1 LLPDGE
7 RPALLWTIDLD
18 ASGERTA
25 VHVERA
31 RVRSRA
37 QLTYDG
43 VQADLDAGRA
53 DASLDLLRVV
63 GLLRLERE
71 RDRGGVS
78 LPLPDQEVE
87 QQGDRWRLALRSPL
101 PVEGWNAQ
109 VSLLTGMAA
118 ASLMTAARIGI
129 LRTLPPADHR
139 DLTRLRRVARAL
151 DVPWPEDL
159 GYPDLVRSLDPAKPA
174 HAALL
179 TASTRL
185 LRGSGYAAFDGTL
198 PDQPLHAA
206 IASTYAHCTAP
217 LRRLV
222 DRYAGEVCLAVCAG
236 SEVPEWARSALPGL
250 PETMRESAHR
260 ASAYER
266 GVLDLV
272 EAVVLRSHVGDPFRG
287 VVVEV
292 DEKDTRRGQ
301 VLLTEPA
308 VEAKV
313 VAGEG
318 RTLELGAEASLRL
331 TEADVTSRKVLF
343 ETR

>member
-1 LLPDGE
+1 MRE
-7 RPALLWTIDLD
+7 
-18 ASGERTA
+18 
-25 VHVERA
+25 
-31 RVRSRA
+31 
-37 QLTYDG
+37 
-43 VQADLDAGRA
+43 
-53 DASLDLLRVV
+53 V

-71 RDRGGVS
+71 RARGGVS
-78 LPLPDQEVE
+78 LPLPDQEVD

-118 ASLMTAARIGI
+118 AALMTEARIGI
-129 LRTLPPADHR
+129 LRTLPPADPR
-139 DLTRLRRVARAL
+139 DLARLRRVARAL
-151 DVPWPEDL
+151 EVPWPDDL
-159 GYPDLVRSLDPAKPA
+159 GYPGLIRSLDPAKPT

-198 PDQPLHAA
+198 PEQPLHAA

-222 DRYAGEVCLAVCAG
+222 DRYAGEVCVAVCAG
-236 SEVPEWARSALPGL
+236 TEVPEWARGALPDL
-250 PETMRESAHR
+250 PDTMRESGRR
-260 ASAYER
+260 AGAYER

-292 DEKDTRRGQ
+292 DDKDARRGQ
-301 VLLTEPA
+301 VLLAEPA

-313 VAGEG
+313 QAGEG
-318 RTLELGAEASLRL
+318 PALELGAEVALRL
-331 TEADVTSRKVLF
+331 AEADVSQRKVVF